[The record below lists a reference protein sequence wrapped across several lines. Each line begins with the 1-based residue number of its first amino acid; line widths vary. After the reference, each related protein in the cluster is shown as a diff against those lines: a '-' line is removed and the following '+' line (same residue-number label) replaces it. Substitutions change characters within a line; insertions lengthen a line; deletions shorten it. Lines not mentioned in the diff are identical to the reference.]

1 MAEEVPSNPEAAGEP
16 GASNDAAPAPLPPP
30 PAHDSPGQEST
41 YSVNNDE
48 TKEPEIWTAAEVQ
61 QNQRFNLAMAS
72 TQQPVVTPILIAINV
87 AVFLV
92 MAANGVSLTHPSVES
107 FLRWGADFGPLTT
120 HGQWWRIV
128 TAMFVHANYLHVLLN
143 MIILWSIG
151 RFTERLFGRVGFIV
165 LYLFAGIGGNL
176 ASLAWQPF
184 TVAMGAAD
192 AIFGLYGGLLAVLVL
207 HRNTVPRPRVM
218 AIAKSAAIF
227 LAINLFY
234 AISQTNVD
242 MAADIGGLFSG
253 FVLGWGLT
261 GPLVPSDPDWRQMR
275 TLVVALAGTAIA
287 VVFALRLPVVDDWRS
302 DLSRLIP
309 LDAQNQRIYV
319 DAMRKVQL
327 HQMNVAQFAAVIDKQ
342 ILPPWNAERE
352 SLSKL
357 KLSKQQRVIADQL
370 VEYMSLRADAWSLMK
385 TGILTTNPTMVR
397 QSFQK
402 EAAAQGALQMINRE
416 FAPPAKSNSPA
427 H

>member
-1 MAEEVPSNPEAAGEP
+1 MSDEELNSAEGDN
-16 GASNDAAPAPLPPP
+16 SNDAATAPLPLT

-41 YSVNNDE
+41 YLVNNDE
-48 TKEPEIWTAAEVQ
+48 TKEPEIWTSSEVQ
-61 QNQRFNLAMAS
+61 QNQRFNQAMAAA
-72 TQQPVVTPILIAINV
+72 QQPIITPILIAINV
-87 AVFLV
+87 AVFIV
-92 MAANGVSLTHPSVES
+92 MALNGVSLTKPSADS

-120 HGQWWRIV
+120 HGQWWRVV
-128 TAMFVHANYLHVLLN
+128 TAMFVHANFLHVLLN

-151 RFTERLFGRVGFIV
+151 RFTERLFGRVSFV
-165 LYLFAGIGGNL
+165 ALYLFAGIGGNL

-184 TVAMGAAD
+184 TVAMGASG
-192 AIFGLYGGLLAVLVL
+192 AIFGLYGGLLAVLLL
-207 HRNTVPRPRVM
+207 HRNTVPRPRVI

-234 AISQTNVD
+234 GLSQTNVD
-242 MAADIGGLFSG
+242 MAAHIGGLMSG
-253 FVLGWGLT
+253 FVLGCGLT
-261 GPLVPSDPDWRQMR
+261 GQLVPADPDWRQMR
-275 TLVVALAGTAIA
+275 TLAVALAGTAVA
-287 VVFALRLPVVDDWRS
+287 VIFAFRLPVVDDWRS

-309 LDAQNQRIYV
+309 LDAKNQRIYV

-327 HQMNVAQFAAVIDKQ
+327 HQMNVAQFAEVIDKQ

-357 KLSKQQRVIADQL
+357 KLSQQQRVIADQL

-397 QSFQK
+397 ESFQK
-402 EAAAQGALQMINRE
+402 QAAAQGALQMINRE
-416 FAPPAKSNSPA
+416 FTPPAKSNG

>member
-1 MAEEVPSNPEAAGEP
+1 MADEVPGNSQAVGDP
-16 GASNDAAPAPLPPP
+16 GASNDAAPAPLPAQPT
-30 PAHDSPGQEST
+30 HDSPGHEST
-41 YSVNNDE
+41 YPVNNDE
-48 TKEPEIWTAAEVQ
+48 TKEPEIRTAAEAQ
-61 QNQRFNLAMAS
+61 RNQRFNLAMAS

-87 AVFLV
+87 AVFII
-92 MAANGVSLTHPSVES
+92 MAVNGVSVTHPSAES

-128 TAMFVHANYLHVLLN
+128 TAMFVHANFLHVLLN
-143 MIILWSIG
+143 MIVLWSIG

-184 TVAMGAAD
+184 TVAMGAPG
-192 AIFGLYGGLLAVLVL
+192 AIFGLYGGLLAVLML

-218 AIAKSAAIF
+218 AIARSAAIF
-227 LAINLFY
+227 LAINLLY
-234 AISQTNVD
+234 VLSQTSVD
-242 MAADIGGLFSG
+242 MAADIGGLLSG
-253 FVLGWGLT
+253 FVLGCGLT
-261 GPLVPSDPDWRQMR
+261 GPLVPADPDWRQMR
-275 TLVVALAGTAIA
+275 TLVIALAGTAIA
-287 VVFALRLPVVDDWRS
+287 VVFALRMPVVDDWRS

-309 LDAQNQRIYV
+309 LDAKNQRIYV

-342 ILPPWNAERE
+342 MLPPWNAERE

-357 KLSKQQRVIADQL
+357 KVSKQQRVIADQL

-385 TGILTTNPTMVR
+385 TGILTTNPAMVR

-402 EAAAQGALQMINRE
+402 QAAAQGALQMINRE
-416 FAPPAKSNSPA
+416 FAPPAKSNS